1 MNIPR
6 LIRNLSIALV
16 ASSVLVTVSCKKKTE
31 ADDAQSV
38 VDNSI
43 CEQEFNQIQ
52 PTANSKAINTK
63 GTGATLKMANTFSY
77 TPCDTLHLLSG
88 DTMWTNANHHDPV
101 YEYDF
106 SNCGN
111 VNGDGFGRTG
121 KYTIRLTGPIKST
134 GSKMIIKL
142 NNYKV
147 NSISYTCDSIIVETL
162 NSAFTGTA
170 SGSLPQSFR
179 FKVDVINGVCSG
191 TGWSITYNSSKTI
204 DTQTQGTAQPSD
216 DVTTI
221 NGTANGKNRVGI
233 KYTAT
238 VNNIIKR
245 GDCPH
250 ISQGTID
257 ITPEGFDVR
266 TVDFGDGTC
275 DDNATYT
282 VKGQKIAFKL

>member
-1 MNIPR
+1 MKILK
-6 LIRNLSIALV
+6 LIRNLSTYIIV
-16 ASSVLVTVSCKKKTE
+16 SSVLATGSCKKKTE
-31 ADDAQSV
+31 KDDAQSV

-63 GTGATLKMANTFSY
+63 GTGATLKMAGTFSY

-88 DTMWTNANHHDPV
+88 DTVWAGPNHKDPL

-106 SNCGN
+106 STCGN
-111 VNGDGFGRTG
+111 ANGDGFLRTG
-121 KYTIRLTGPIKST
+121 KYMIRLTGPIKTT

-142 NNYKV
+142 SGYKV
-147 NSISYTCDSIIVETL
+147 NGISYSCDSMIVETL
-162 NSAFTGTA
+162 SSAFTGTVA
-170 SGSLPQSFR
+170 GSLPESYR
-179 FKVDVINGVCSG
+179 FKVDVINGTCAG
-191 TGWSITYNSSKTI
+191 NGWSVSFNSSKTI

-216 DVTTI
+216 DITTI
-221 NGTANGKNRVGI
+221 NGTSSGKNRQGVT
-233 KYTAT
+233 YTAAIS
-238 VNNIIKR
+238 NIIKK